1 MIWKPTRSSPLPCFC
16 RIFLNNWGHGPLQK
30 LQSLAPDFEFVLE
43 DVIAI
48 MMLCGYESVI
58 KGRGKTDFC
67 KASIF
72 DAEDYRNFEYFFDL
86 LYHKVSTF
94 PFIQR

>member
-1 MIWKPTRSSPLPCFC
+1 M
-16 RIFLNNWGHGPLQK
+16 
-30 LQSLAPDFEFVLE
+30 APDFEFILE

-58 KGRGKTDFC
+58 KGRGKTEFC
-67 KASIF
+67 KADIF

-86 LYHKVSTF
+86 IYHKVRYEMRTRSEHAGLTLRTSCF
-94 PFIQR
+94 CRWWDLLVQSLLILVFTG